1 MSQPQWGRQRDLA
14 FDRCHDGIERPP
26 TILEEYGLCERRL
39 FGRQN
44 YSALAPVCPPVDDKA
59 KPSILTSHPADIN

>member
-26 TILEEYGLCERRL
+26 TILEECGLCERRL

-44 YSALAPVCPPVDDKA
+44 YSALARCALLSMTK
-59 KPSILTSHPADIN
+59 LSHRY